1 MHPAFVLLALMI
13 ALSIGLVSLGVY
25 RSRTDRHVQARLV
38 QYGSR
43 ASNLTELELE
53 RGFSERIIK
62 PAFGVLTRKLA
73 SMAPQKTL
81 ERAKQQLE
89 LAGSPGRLR
98 AVDFIGLRVLCG
110 LGLGGVVFVGGQ
122 AASLGLGGALLM
134 GVLMGTLGFML
145 PVMWLGSRI
154 SQRKQ
159 AILRSLPDALDL
171 LTISVEAGLGFDA
184 ALAKVTEKWDN
195 ALTQEFSR
203 ALAEIRVGRL
213 RREAL
218 RDMAERT
225 DVPELKSFVAAVIQA
240 DQLGASIGRIL
251 HVQAAQMRMKRRQ
264 RAEELAQKAP
274 IKMLIPLVFLIMPAL
289 FIVLLGPAVISV
301 KTSGVLSII

>member
-1 MHPAFVLLALMI
+1 MHPASILLAIMVMMSTTLI
-13 ALSIGLVSLGVY
+13 AVGVY
-25 RSRTDRHVQARLV
+25 RARADRHVQARLV

-43 ASNLTELELE
+43 ATNLTELELE
-53 RGFSERIIK
+53 RGFGERIIR
-62 PAFGVLTRKLA
+62 PALRAFVHKLA
-73 SMAPQKTL
+73 SMAPQKTVA
-81 ERAKQQLE
+81 RAKGQLE
-89 LAGSPGRLR
+89 LAGNPGRLR
-98 AVDFIGLRVLCG
+98 AVDFIGLRVLSG
-110 LGLGGVVFVGGQ
+110 FGLGGVVFLLAQ
-122 AASLGLGGALLM
+122 AASLGVGEGLLF
-134 GVLMGTLGFML
+134 GVLVGTLGFML

-154 SQRKQ
+154 SQRKS
-159 AILRSLPDALDL
+159 AILRSLPDVLDL

-184 ALAKVTEKWDN
+184 AMAKVTEKWDN
-195 ALTQEFSR
+195 PLTHEFAR

-218 RDMAERT
+218 RDMAERA

-274 IKMLIPLVFLIMPAL
+274 IKMLLPLVFLIMPAL

-301 KTSGVLSII
+301 KTSGVLSVI

>member
-62 PAFGVLTRKLA
+62 PAFGALTRKLA

-89 LAGSPGRLR
+89 LAGSPARLR